1 MPLIDSFRD
10 ALMGAT
16 GIVGT
21 AISDTFSGL
30 DATALENPYD
40 FAQQQ
45 TPIDRNYDMQS
56 ALAAVA
62 ESLRLPNRPGN
73 CRRSKGRGRPRLAS
87 ISRSPPLS
95 ATPCSPCQRLAGQ
108 GRRKWHCK
116 TTRLLRQ
123 HAAQP
128 AAAQPIRNPGV
139 LFPEYTD
146 YDDIIN
152 SAAQIKSA

>member
-45 TPIDRNYDMQS
+45 TPIDGNYDMQS
-56 ALAAVA
+56 ALAQLQNPYDFQTGPA
-62 ESLRLPNRPGN
+62 L
-73 CRRSKGRGRPRLAS
+73 
-87 ISRSPPLS
+87 PPLQMS
-95 ATPCSPCQRLAGQ
+95 GTPAPGVNQPF
-108 GRRKWHCK
+108 
-116 TTRLLRQ
+116 
-123 HAAQP
+123 P
-128 AAAQPIRNPGV
+128 AAIGDPVQTCASDWRSR
-139 LFPEYTD
+139 
-146 YDDIIN
+146 DDA
-152 SAAQIKSA
+152 SSTAKQRAY